1 MIKIIAGKKGKGKTK
16 HLLDM
21 VNSEIKAAHGNI
33 VYIDKSAKHMYEL
46 NNRVRLID
54 ASEFP
59 LQNSAEF
66 IGFVC
71 GIISRDRDL
80 EQVYLDSFLKV
91 AKLEGCD
98 VTSTLAELDSIGEK
112 YNITFVISIS
122 LDEDDLPEYAKTKVI
137 ISL

>member
-1 MIKIIAGKKGKGKTK
+1 M
-16 HLLDM
+16 
-21 VNSEIKAAHGNI
+21 
-33 VYIDKSAKHMYEL
+33 
-46 NNRVRLID
+46 
-54 ASEFP
+54 
-59 LQNSAEF
+59 
-66 IGFVC
+66 
-71 GIISRDRDL
+71 